1 MANLFDKNIP
11 KQAYHTKE
19 RPCPRGCG
27 ILIYFE
33 CRFDEQ
39 GNIITKDGKIPNGI
53 FGKENNVK
61 WFWRESLSKSEHL
74 IDGKCKIRSMSSEE
88 PPTER
93 QVETL
98 KRFKIFNIPAT
109 KQEAIKVIGAA
120 IDKINAN
127 KGSKTEIEQKTFSN
141 TSSSEHGVKWEEVTE
156 DVMSKYANTM
166 RFLQEVESI
175 AVHEVKSLHPNLSPN
190 SNTFGQIVSVTQD
203 RIIQSLILNEKRA
216 TNEKLSNIYDK
227 LGKQ

>member
-1 MANLFDKNIP
+1 
-11 KQAYHTKE
+11 
-19 RPCPRGCG
+19 
-27 ILIYFE
+27 
-33 CRFDEQ
+33 
-39 GNIITKDGKIPNGI
+39 
-53 FGKENNVK
+53 
-61 WFWRESLSKSEHL
+61 
-74 IDGKCKIRSMSSEE
+74 MSSEE
-88 PPTER
+88 PPTKPKID
-93 QVETL
+93 TL
-98 KRFKIFNIPAT
+98 KKFKIYDIPAT
-109 KQEAIKVIGAA
+109 KQEASDLIGAA
-120 IDKINAN
+120 IAKINSN
-127 KGSKTEIEQKTFSN
+127 KGSKTETEQKTFSN

-227 LGKQ
+227 LGK

>member
-1 MANLFDKNIP
+1 MVNLFDKNIP
-11 KQAYHTKE
+11 EQAYHTKE

-39 GNIITKDGKIPNGI
+39 GNIITKDGKTPNGI

-74 IDGKCKIRSMSSEE
+74 IEGKCRTRSMSSEE
-88 PPTER
+88 PPTEA
-93 QVETL
+93 QVRTL
-98 KRFKIFNIPAT
+98 KKFKIYDIPAT
-109 KQEAIKVIGAA
+109 KKEASKLIGDA

-127 KGSKTEIEQKTFSN
+127 KGSKTETEQKTFGN
-141 TSSSEHGVKWEEVTE
+141 NYTEAGVKWEEVTE
-156 DVMSKYANTM
+156 EIMAKYANSI
-166 RFLQEVESI
+166 RFSQEIEAI

-190 SNTFGQIVSVTQD
+190 SNTFGQIVSATQD
-203 RIIQSLILNEKRA
+203 RLIQSLHLNEYRA
-216 TNEKLSNIYDK
+216 MNENLSRIYDK
-227 LGKQ
+227 LGK

>member
-33 CRFDEQ
+33 CRFDED

-74 IDGKCKIRSMSSEE
+74 IEGKCKTRAMSSE
-88 PPTER
+88 PPTEK
-93 QVETL
+93 QIATL
-98 KRFKIFNIPAT
+98 KKFKIFNIPGT
-109 KQEAIKVIGAA
+109 KKEASDMIGEAIAK
-120 IDKINAN
+120 IDSN
-127 KGSKTEIEQKTFSN
+127 KGSNTKTEQKSFDN

-156 DVMSKYANTM
+156 DIMSKYGNTI
-166 RFLQEVESI
+166 RFLQEIESI

-216 TNEKLSNIYDK
+216 MNEKLSNIYDR

>member
-1 MANLFDKNIP
+1 
-11 KQAYHTKE
+11 
-19 RPCPRGCG
+19 
-27 ILIYFE
+27 
-33 CRFDEQ
+33 
-39 GNIITKDGKIPNGI
+39 
-53 FGKENNVK
+53 
-61 WFWRESLSKSEHL
+61 
-74 IDGKCKIRSMSSEE
+74 MSSEE
-88 PPTER
+88 PPT
-93 QVETL
+93 QSQIDTL
-98 KRFKIFNIPAT
+98 KKFKIYDIPAT

-190 SNTFGQIVSVTQD
+190 SNTFGQIVSVTMD

-227 LGKQ
+227 LGK